1 MVNRLQHLLGEIPE
15 ATSYTDFYEL
25 EALGNT
31 FTIALSTALSIV
43 GDRSSDRLEFQ
54 DIFGVRH
61 RLPVRCAYR
70 ITEST
75 LTRKEYE

>member
-25 EALGNT
+25 EAQGRT
-31 FTIALSTALSIV
+31 FVIALSTALSIERK
-43 GDRSSDRLEFQ
+43 GSLEFQ
-54 DIFGVRH
+54 DVFGVRH